1 MGADEC
7 EDCRIVVAGV
17 LALLIRERGLEATA
31 PMLSA
36 IRRQLMRKR
45 RPGLLEAW
53 DLTESVALQI
63 ADMLGET
70 PCAERHRLQ

>member
-17 LALLIRERGLEATA
+17 LALLIRERGQEAA
-31 PMLSA
+31 MPVLHA

-45 RPGLLEAW
+45 RPELLEAW

-63 ADMLGET
+63 ADMLGEA
-70 PCAERHRLQ
+70 PCTDRQRLQ

>member
-7 EDCRIVVAGV
+7 EDSRIVVAGV
-17 LALLIRERGLEATA
+17 LALLICERGPEATM
-31 PMLSA
+31 PMLRA

-63 ADMLGET
+63 ADILSEA
-70 PCAERHRLQ
+70 PCAERQRLQ

>member
-1 MGADEC
+1 MGSDEC
-7 EDCRIVVAGV
+7 EDSRIVVAGV
-17 LALLIRERGLEATA
+17 LALLIRERGQEAA
-31 PMLSA
+31 MPMLYA

-45 RPGLLEAW
+45 RPDLLEAW

-70 PCAERHRLQ
+70 PCAERQRLQ